1 MCVLYRIIDLRHK
14 PTIYVFFSISCAHI
28 WAICGRLTFARYGS
42 NVEHFQCHEN
52 SFKVRTYA
60 SSTQCK
66 LLSRIYMLILCA
78 RIWVFFIVEPSNLL
92 MQWFGLSLCVEGN
105 FYSSDE
111 NRVEKGKKSQINGFC
126 PQIQSEIL
134 GIIATTR
141 NSIANCAFL
150 GLS

>member
-78 RIWVFFIVEPSNLL
+78 RIWVFLLWSLLISSCSDSVYLFVSKVTFIVVMRIVQKKEKKAKSTVFVHKFNLKYL
-92 MQWFGLSLCVEGN
+92 V
-105 FYSSDE
+105 SS
-111 NRVEKGKKSQINGFC
+111 Q
-126 PQIQSEIL
+126 PL
-134 GIIATTR
+134 GILLQIAL
-141 NSIANCAFL
+141 FL
-150 GLS
+150 A